1 MDVRNPAVIGNFD
14 SLPVGDGGHWTTKA
28 ALAIRW
34 EWRADGRLGW
44 LSEELRIPAGY
55 RWDGASRPDFVG
67 WLIPRGGVFLLAS
80 LVHDYC
86 FKERPLLLG
95 DPRQPPS
102 RISRQHTDMLF
113 LALMR
118 MLAAERVHTGWKARA
133 QVVMASVMWRAV
145 RWFGE
150 PVWDAHDK
158 EYRGS

>member
-1 MDVRNPAVIGNFD
+1 MDVRNPAVTGNFD
-14 SLPVGDGGHWTTKA
+14 SIPVGDGEHWTTKA

-80 LVHDYC
+80 LAHDYC
-86 FKERPLLLG
+86 FKERPALSDG
-95 DPRQPPS
+95 V
-102 RISRQHTDMLF
+102 RISRQHTDLLF

-118 MLAAERVHTGWKARA
+118 VLAAERVDTGWKARA
-133 QVVMASVMWRAV
+133 QVLMAEVMWRAV

-150 PVWDAHDK
+150 LVWDAHDK
-158 EYRGS
+158 EYRQA